1 MTEHPLSQ
9 TAYRGQ
15 DPNLDQRRKS
25 SPFKIGKVFYRQSD
39 PANAIFFVEA
49 GRIKQ
54 VATSPHGKEA
64 VVGLFSAGD
73 FFGEGC
79 LIGQPR
85 RLAAAIAM
93 TDCRIVSIERTR
105 MNREIREDPAF
116 GEAFMRHLLRRNSR
130 IEDDLADQLFNCGEK
145 RLARTLLLLAN
156 HGKEG
161 GPHPISPQMNQETL
175 AEMIGTTRSRVSQ
188 FMNKFRKMGFI
199 DYDGQLH
206 GRSPLHVHDSLV
218 SVL

>member
-1 MTEHPLSQ
+1 MTEHLHSHTP
-9 TAYRGQ
+9 YRGQ
-15 DPNLDQRRKS
+15 DPNLEQRSKS
-25 SPFKIGKVFYRQSD
+25 SSFKLGKVFYRQSD
-39 PANAIFFVEA
+39 RANAIFFVEA

-54 VATSPHGKEA
+54 VVTSPHGKEA
-64 VVGLFSAGD
+64 VVGLFGPGD

-79 LIGQPR
+79 LIGQPL
-85 RLAAAIAM
+85 RLATAIAM
-93 TDCRIVSIERTR
+93 TDCRIVSIERTK
-105 MNREIREDPAF
+105 MNRDIREDPEF
-116 GEAFMRHLLRRNSR
+116 GDAFMNYLLRRNSR
-130 IEDDLADQLFNCGEK
+130 IEEDLVDLLFNCSEK

-161 GPHPISPQMNQETL
+161 GPQPISPQVNQETL

-218 SVL
+218 TVL